1 MENSIVLPQQI
12 KNNITIWSGNSGD
25 ISKRMKA
32 GSLRDTCTPMFK
44 TASFTIGKAI
54 QVTDKCTSRM
64 WCIYSK
70 WRKFWNFLQ
79 CHDTDKSWGHYA
91 KWNKPVTGRQILH
104 NSTSMWHLVTIIK
117 TERKMVV
124 VFAKGGGNE
133 FQFYKTEKVLEMIV
147 LMAAQWE
154 CI

>member
-1 MENSIVLPQQI
+1 
-12 KNNITIWSGNSGD
+12 
-25 ISKRMKA
+25 
-32 GSLRDTCTPMFK
+32 
-44 TASFTIGKAI
+44 
-54 QVTDKCTSRM
+54 
-64 WCIYSK
+64 
-70 WRKFWNFLQ
+70 
-79 CHDTDKSWGHYA
+79 
-91 KWNKPVTGRQILH
+91 
-104 NSTSMWHLVTIIK
+104 MWHLVTIIK